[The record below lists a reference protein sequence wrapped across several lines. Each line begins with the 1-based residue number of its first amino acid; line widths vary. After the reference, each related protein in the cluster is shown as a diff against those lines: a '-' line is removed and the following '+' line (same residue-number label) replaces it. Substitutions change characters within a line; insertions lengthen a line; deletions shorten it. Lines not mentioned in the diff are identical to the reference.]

1 MFSTLLVERAAERI
15 GIKVKLEPA
24 IISGCYIDSRAC
36 GRNSLFFAFKGERV
50 DGHSFIPD
58 LLERGVICVGTED
71 LNGRN
76 YIKVPDTAEFMAA
89 LAKERRNVFK
99 GLVLCVTGSSGKTST
114 RQLVASMLRELKFK
128 VHSTSGNLNNHL
140 GMPLVILNMPLYCN
154 ALVLEIG
161 MNHAGELKHLVGIAE
176 PGFGA
181 ITNIG
186 TAHIGN
192 FGSQEELAQ
201 AKLEIFNFS
210 HAVAVADVSDP
221 YVSKWVSENEG
232 KREIVKY
239 SKDELV
245 ELSKKYSD
253 LPDFMVEN
261 LLTAKSLVAAAA
273 GRMPDL
279 RKSIDGCE
287 LPAMRGE
294 IRTVGKRLFV
304 VDCYNANPA
313 SMQKS
318 IDNFLRRY
326 TSNNV
331 FILGSMF
338 ELGEFSC
345 EMHRRILDN
354 LIGAGVKSPVFLIGP
369 EFDKIRN
376 EYADQ
381 KNMSFFSNISET
393 AKYLPSEGNFLLKGS
408 RGNKLETIFTL
419 PEVKE

>member
-1 MFSTLLVERAAERI
+1 MFSTLLVERAAERL

-36 GRNSLFFAFKGERV
+36 GNNSLFFAFKGEKV
-50 DGHSFIPD
+50 DGHTFVPE
-58 LLERGVICVGTED
+58 LLKRGVICVGTED
-71 LNGRN
+71 FDDKN
-76 YIKVPDTAEFMAA
+76 YIKVSDTAEFMAA
-89 LAKERRNVFK
+89 LAKERRSLFK

-114 RQLVASMLRELKFK
+114 RQLVASMLRELKLR
-128 VHSTSGNLNNHL
+128 VHATSGNLNNHL
-140 GMPLVILNMPLYCN
+140 GMPLVILNMPLYCE

-176 PGFGA
+176 PDFGA

-192 FGSQEELAQ
+192 FGSQAELAQ
-201 AKLEIFNFS
+201 AKLEIFDYS
-210 HAVAVADVSDP
+210 HAVAVADISDP
-221 YVSKWVSENEG
+221 YISKWVSENEG
-232 KREIVKY
+232 KRKIVKY
-239 SKDELV
+239 SKNELGNLA
-245 ELSKKYSD
+245 EEYSG

-261 LLTAKSLVAAAA
+261 LLTAKSLVTAAT

-326 TSNNV
+326 TSDNV

-338 ELGEFSC
+338 ELGGFSC
-345 EMHRRILDN
+345 EMHRMILDN

-369 EFDKIRN
+369 EFDKIKN
-376 EYADQ
+376 EYANQ
-381 KNMSFFSNISET
+381 KNMSFFSDISEA
-393 AKYLPSEGNFLLKGS
+393 AKYLPAEGNFLLKGS
-408 RGNKLETIFTL
+408 RGNRLETIFTL

>member
-1 MFSTLLVERAAERI
+1 MFSSLLIERAAERLGLKI
-15 GIKVKLEPA
+15 KLEPS

-36 GRNSLFFAFKGERV
+36 GSNSLFFAFKGERV
-50 DGHSFIPD
+50 DGHSFVPE
-58 LLERGVICVGTED
+58 LLKRGVICVGTED
-71 LNGRN
+71 FKDRK

-89 LAKERRNVFK
+89 LAKERRNKFN

-114 RQLVASMLRELKFK
+114 RQLVVSMLKELKLR
-128 VHSTSGNLNNHL
+128 VHATSGNLNNHL
-140 GMPLVILNMPLYCN
+140 GMPLVILNMPLYCE

-161 MNHAGELKHLVGIAE
+161 MNHAGELKHLVEIAQ
-176 PGFGA
+176 PGFGV

-192 FGSQEELAQ
+192 FGSQAELAQ

-210 HAVAVADVSDP
+210 DAVAVADVSDP
-221 YVSKWVSENEG
+221 YISKWVSENEG

-239 SKDELV
+239 SKAELDELA
-245 ELSKKYSD
+245 EKYSE

-261 LLTAKSLVAAAA
+261 LLTAKSIVSAAA
-273 GRMPDL
+273 GCLPDL
-279 RKSIDGCE
+279 QKSIDGCE

-294 IRTVGKRLFV
+294 VRIVGKRLFV

-326 TSNNV
+326 TSDNV

-338 ELGEFSC
+338 ELGEFSG
-345 EMHRRILDN
+345 EMHCRILDN
-354 LIGAGVKSPVFLIGP
+354 LVSAGVKSPIFLIGP
-369 EFDKIRN
+369 EFEKVKGDYVN
-376 EYADQ
+376 Q
-381 KNMSFFSNISET
+381 KNMSFFNDISE
-393 AKYLPSEGNFLLKGS
+393 AARHLPSEGSFLLKGS
-408 RGNKLETIFTL
+408 RGNRLETIFSL